1 MKSAQPSLRLRPGW
15 RYADTGHAL
24 VRCLTARVGD
34 TANSADLHWQTAHA
48 PTRSA
53 DLTDDTA
60 LITFEAC
67 PLNGAARVAGTANLV
82 LLAADAFTGAQ
93 PIGWTARVVRTTDIR
108 PLAADALSGAQPL
121 GRAAHTVITRTYLVA
136 ITGASDLTAAA
147 VVHDPVA
154 AVLAT
159 PALRIRMARLLDVL
173 VVAVWTVGRFDDG
186 GGIFIS
192 AAGIGYDRI
201 AVRVAVRDDVGIGV
215 RAEAE
220 GGSESC
226 TQTTQRQPPRSR
238 GAQSLRETVEA
249 FRIHASAG
257 SHATATHP
265 ATDMARAG
273 V

>member
-67 PLNGAARVAGTANLV
+67 PLNGAARVAG
-82 LLAADAFTGAQ
+82 AAHLT
-93 PIGWTARVVRTTDIR
+93 
-108 PLAADALSGAQPL
+108 PLATDALIGAQPL
-121 GRAAHTVITRTYLVA
+121 RLATDAVITRTHLVA

-154 AVLAT
+154 AVLA
-159 PALRIRMARLLDVL
+159 ALSLGIRMARLLGVL
-173 VVAVWTVGRFDDG
+173 VVAVWAVGRFDDG

-226 TQTTQRQPPRSR
+226 TQTTQRQSPRGR

-249 FRIHASAG
+249 IRIHASAG
-257 SHATATHP
+257 SHAMATHP
-265 ATDMARAG
+265 ATGMARAG